1 MALRK
6 FSLVRGDSQTYTL
19 TFKDSVGSPLCLKNW
34 ALHFTL
40 KTNHDLPDA
49 DASLQKIVTSF
60 GDSTGGTTG
69 IALIELLPTDTVN
82 LEPGEYAFDIQAVT
96 SESKIYTILR
106 GLFEILYD
114 VTRTPGTAG
123 TAA

>member
-6 FSLVRGDSQTYTL
+6 LSLVRGDSQTYTL
-19 TFKDSVGSPLCLKNW
+19 TFKDSSGNALCLKNW

-69 IALIELLPTDTVN
+69 IAAIELLPTDTVN
-82 LEPGEYAFDIQAVT
+82 LDPGEYAFDIQVVT
-96 SESKIYTILR
+96 SESKIYTVLR